1 MKKFIIMLTTI
12 ALTVNLAACGKTPAD
27 SATNENVYENMD
39 SDVAKAGSM
48 ETEPYVS
55 PFSEYYTDPDTG
67 LEFKLRSTY
76 SWDNVNQYEYES
88 QYVTYEGPYSN
99 IFSNQLTYYLK
110 KDNFNDDFYNI
121 FELGHPSPHLMHC
134 HEDFFSWLKNESD
147 PESNQCNLK
156 LYKFVFNSSDSSIQL
171 EKKSLKKSLSQTDD
185 IEEETT
191 ITYSDDAEKSTIEYT
206 DDQLERYDRYRE
218 ESDIEFIE
226 DYITNDLDHYEEDLD
241 TIMEAIDVAIQEAEN
256 EKEERLRLRT
266 KGEKLPD
273 SENIGYLLTYEDKN
287 DDDSTKACEPTYF
300 DIIYGY
306 EESLDEFCVS
316 ISGIHYAKEHNYDTD
331 TYEKTTYDFEAY
343 LAAMLSNL
351 IRITDEQVPQEEG
364 VSKTLY
370 ALEDVKTGNAIKIYD
385 ETTYEPSFQFNTKTG
400 YGVFDETFKEKFFV
414 SKFDYNAEEIEFF
427 IKDYQYKN
435 YYASYYYDS
444 INTIAVY
451 FKPLLELKPGDPII
465 FIEPQND
472 AEVSS
477 QTIEQVIDELDTMEI
492 IYSYTEQYHN
502 QQLPDHNAEMNVH
515 TGMFKESDVKD
526 SYTYELFNDVGITV
540 TVPEFYNSDFNN
552 SEGMCNVVEYLERTT
567 DLGYSKVSLCFSRFC
582 RSEEDIENQKQYS
595 SNIEEWDINGH
606 HCYLTGNEWDT
617 SCTYTIFIEAKPSQY
632 VQLESVSLEGSY
644 YYDKETY
651 KESLKNLI
659 SLIEIK

>member
-1 MKKFIIMLTTI
+1 MKKFIIMLMTI

-48 ETEPYVS
+48 EAEPYVS
-55 PFSEYYTDPDTG
+55 PFSEYYTDPDIG
-67 LEFKLRSTY
+67 IEFKLRSTY
-76 SWDNVNQYEYES
+76 FPGSYNFYSYDAQH
-88 QYVTYEGPYSN
+88 VTYEGP
-99 IFSNQLTYYLK
+99 FSTSSKVSYYLK
-110 KDNFNDDFYNI
+110 KDTFDDDYYNI
-121 FELGHPSPHLMHC
+121 FELSSYNPHVGTCYQDFFAWL
-134 HEDFFSWLKNESD
+134 EDFTEPD
-147 PESNQCNLK
+147 SNRCNLK
-156 LYKFVFNSSDSSIQL
+156 LYKFVYDSSTSSIQL
-171 EKKSLKKSLSQTDD
+171 EKKSLKNSISQMADNK
-185 IEEETT
+185 EET
-191 ITYSDDAEKSTIEYT
+191 TIEYT

-218 ESDIEFIE
+218 ESDAEFIE
-226 DYITNDLDHYEEDLD
+226 DYMTNDLDHYEEDLD
-241 TIMEAIDVAIQEAEN
+241 TILEALELAIQEAEN
-256 EKEERLRLRT
+256 EKAEKLRLRT
-266 KGEKLPD
+266 NGEKLPD
-273 SENIGYLLTYEDKN
+273 SDNIGYLLTYENKN
-287 DDDSTKACEPTYF
+287 DDDSTKACEPTRF
-300 DIIYGY
+300 NIIYGY
-306 EESLDEFCVS
+306 DAELDEFCVS
-316 ISGIHYAKEHNYDTD
+316 ITGRHLAKEHNYETD
-331 TYEKTTYDFEAY
+331 TYEKTAYDFEAY

-364 VSKTLY
+364 IAKTLY
-370 ALEDVKTGNAIKIYD
+370 VYEDIKTGNAIKIYD
-385 ETTYEPSFQFNTKTG
+385 ETTYEPRFQFNTKTG
-400 YGVFDETFKEKFFV
+400 YGIFDENFKEKFFV

-502 QQLPDHNAEMNVH
+502 QQLPDHNAEMNIH

-526 SYTYELFNDVGITV
+526 YYTYELFNDVGITV